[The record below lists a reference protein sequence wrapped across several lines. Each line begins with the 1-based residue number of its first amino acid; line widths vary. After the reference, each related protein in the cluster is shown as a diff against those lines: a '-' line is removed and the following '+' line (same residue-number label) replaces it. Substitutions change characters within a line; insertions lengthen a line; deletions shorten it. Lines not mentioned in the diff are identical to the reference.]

1 MPVRIIKQYL
11 ILTEVVGNT
20 VPVIHAGATCIPF
33 APFPL
38 CT

>member
-11 ILTEVVGNT
+11 ILMEVVGNT
-20 VPVIHAGATCIPF
+20 VPVIHAGATCIQF
-33 APFPL
+33 AQFPI

>member
-11 ILTEVVGNT
+11 ILAEVVGNT
-20 VPVIHAGATCIPF
+20 VPVIHAGPAYIQF
-33 APFPL
+33 SPFPI